1 MRRRIVT
8 MMAVATAVTVV
19 CVASGRAEWPRHVAK
34 PTPVA
39 GLPLYDYRPTNARP
53 AATMSAV
60 SLDRV
65 AVTPPGG
72 TAPTMQMYQLRE
84 SRLQVDHCFVSRAA
98 VALHPDGSYQI
109 SYRADQNPVLGND
122 PRSPLK
128 PGERLE
134 TGLQTSQLQRNLFVV
149 KVRAYGG
156 AAGASPGRPNLVPGG
171 PVLVEFPAEVFWVQR
186 GEPVSK
192 SVTGNLAAVKAFYP
206 LIERVEV
213 EFTYK

>member
-8 MMAVATAVTVV
+8 MVAVTTAVAVSVSA
-19 CVASGRAEWPRHVAK
+19 GRAEWPRNVAK
-34 PTPVA
+34 PAPVP
-39 GLPLYDYRPTNARP
+39 GLPLYDYRPTNVRP
-53 AATMSAV
+53 AATMSAM

-72 TAPTMQMYQLRE
+72 SAPTMQMYQLRE
-84 SRLQVDHCFVSRAA
+84 TRLQVDHCFVSRAA

-109 SYRADQNPVLGND
+109 SYRADQNPVVGND

-156 AAGASPGRPNLVPGG
+156 AAGASPGRPNLALSA

-192 SVTGNLAAVKAFYP
+192 SLTGNLAAVKAYYP
-206 LIERVEV
+206 LIDRVEV